1 MNDVNIDYN
10 FLLHGSNVEQVTG
23 VDIGDCYNFF
33 TGKKVLVTGGAGS
46 IGSEIV
52 RQLSKIN
59 GCTVIVFDNNEFRMF
74 ALMEEISGLN
84 STAACNVLYY
94 IGSILDIPRVE
105 QIFQLHKIDIVFH
118 AGAYKHVP
126 MMEHNPMESVKVN
139 IRGSKIIVDMSDE
152 YGVSNYVMVSSDKA
166 VKPTSVM
173 GCCKRVSELYTREK
187 NENSGTC
194 FISTR
199 FGNVIGSSGSVV
211 PIFVNRLKRGLP
223 LQVTHKDI
231 VRYFMTIPD
240 AAKLVIK
247 STFVGQPGDVLML
260 DMGEPVKVYDVAKR
274 FIEKYYTEG
283 SINIIGLRPGE
294 KMFEELSYN
303 NEDIVKTADDRMF
316 KLINTGQCINISDHQ
331 SFHDLVTGTNLSG
344 DRVRELLKLLVNE
357 YIY

>member
-1 MNDVNIDYN
+1 MNDIDYN
-10 FLLHGSNVEQVTG
+10 FLLHGSIAEQIPNVN
-23 VDIGDCYNFF
+23 ISDCYSFF
-33 TGKKVLVTGGAGS
+33 TGKTVLVTGGAGS

-52 RQLSKIN
+52 RQLAKIQE
-59 GCTVIVFDNNEFRMF
+59 CTVIVFDNNEYRMF
-74 ALMEEISGLN
+74 ALMEEVSGYNL
-84 STAACNVLYY
+84 STTCNVLYH

-105 QIFQLHKIDIVFH
+105 QIFQLHNIDIVFH

-139 IRGSKIIVDMSDE
+139 IRGSKIIVDMSDK
-152 YGVSNYVMVSSDKA
+152 YNVSNYVMVSSDKA
-166 VKPTSVM
+166 VKPTNVM

-187 NENSGTC
+187 NESSSTC

-211 PIFVNRLKRGLP
+211 PIFANRVRRGLP

-247 STFVGQPGDVLML
+247 STTVGQPSDVLML
-260 DMGEPVKVYDVAKR
+260 DMGEPVKVYDIAKR
-274 FIEKYYTEG
+274 FIEKYYTNG
-283 SINIIGLRPGE
+283 SIDIIGLRPGE

-303 NEDIVKTADDRMF
+303 NEDRVETTDGRMF
-316 KLINTGQCINISDHQ
+316 KLINTGYNVEIAKNQ
-331 SFHDLVTGTNLSG
+331 SFYELMTSTNLCG
-344 DRVRELLKLLVNE
+344 DRVRYLLKTIVSE
-357 YIY
+357 YVY